1 MNVSGKDRKQDQIFL
16 FLLFFFQPGP
26 FHGQFSQ
33 DEPIIIPQRCL
44 PPPNPMGGLSEV
56 RKKEEKKRKDK
67 NKIGYVSFEKKNY
80 NKLQKIKF
88 SNNQKYLEV
97 TS

>member
-1 MNVSGKDRKQDQIFL
+1 
-16 FLLFFFQPGP
+16 
-26 FHGQFSQ
+26 
-33 DEPIIIPQRCL
+33 
-44 PPPNPMGGLSEV
+44 MGGLSEV

-80 NKLQKIKF
+80 NKLQKRKF